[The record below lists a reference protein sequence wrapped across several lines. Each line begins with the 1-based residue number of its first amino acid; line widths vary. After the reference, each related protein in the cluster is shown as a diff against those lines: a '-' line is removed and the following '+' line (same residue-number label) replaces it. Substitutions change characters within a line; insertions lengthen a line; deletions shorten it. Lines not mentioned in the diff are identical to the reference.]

1 VALSVVFVV
10 LDGLDASGKN
20 TQALRL
26 RDFLTRRGESVY
38 VRIHPSDDNWAGVQA
53 RRFLLSEGRS
63 VHFASAIFYIVDIIR
78 SILRCP
84 WWLYDYVVFVRYLMG
99 TAYLPSPLHRI
110 LYHFFA
116 AILPRPGYK
125 FYLDVDP
132 EEAHRRIL
140 EDRSELEMFES
151 LEQLRMVGVKALYLA
166 RMNGWAII
174 DGNGSRDDVEGRI
187 RAYFL

>member
-1 VALSVVFVV
+1 MVFVV
-10 LDGLDASGKN
+10 FDGLDASGKS

-26 RDFLTRRGESVY
+26 RDFLTRQGESVY
-38 VRIHPSDDNWAGVQA
+38 VRIHPSGDNWAGVLA
-53 RRFLLSEGRS
+53 RRFLLSQGRS
-63 VHFASAIFYIVDIIR
+63 AHFASAIFYIVDVIS

-84 WWLYDYVVFVRYLMG
+84 WWVYNHIVFVRYLMG
-99 TAYLPSPLHRI
+99 TAYLPPPLHRI

-151 LEQLRMVGVKALYLA
+151 PDQLRKVGAKALYLA

-174 DGNGSRDDVEGRI
+174 DGNGPREDVEKRI

>member
-1 VALSVVFVV
+1 MVFVV

-20 TQALRL
+20 TQAMRL

-38 VRIHPSDDNWAGVQA
+38 VRIHPSDDNWAGVRA

-63 VHFASAIFYIVDIIR
+63 AHFASAIFYIVDVIR

-84 WWLYDYVVFVRYLMG
+84 WWLYDHVVFVRYLMG
-99 TAYLPSPLHRI
+99 TAYLPPPMHRI

-116 AILPRPGYK
+116 ATLPRPSHK

-151 LEQLRMVGVKALYLA
+151 LEQLRKVGANALYLA

-174 DGNGSRDDVEGRI
+174 DGNRSRDDVEGRI